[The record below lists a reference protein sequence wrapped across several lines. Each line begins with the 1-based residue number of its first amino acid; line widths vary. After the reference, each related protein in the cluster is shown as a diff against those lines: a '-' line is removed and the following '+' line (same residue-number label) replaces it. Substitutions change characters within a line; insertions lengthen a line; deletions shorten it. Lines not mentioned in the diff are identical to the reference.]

1 MLVIQN
7 VYNCSRDFP
16 SESQQVYLGL
26 TSTLKVVITFELVR
40 FSMSTFYYA
49 RQVLFQTL
57 HRKLKEGKTRQEV
70 IVNFCLSIH
79 IIIYSFFQLKR
90 TN

>member
-1 MLVIQN
+1 MLVIEN
-7 VYNCSRDFP
+7 VYNCSRGFS

-26 TSTLKVVITFELVR
+26 TSTLKFAITFELVR

-49 RQVLFQTL
+49 RQILFQTL